1 MKFFITVLS
10 LLASATTLSADTVP
24 QFERD
29 VEPLMKQYCSQC
41 HGEALQM
48 GELDLRAPSLML
60 KGGIQG
66 PAVQKG
72 SAEESLLYQRIADD
86 QMPMGAKKLTADEK
100 RVIKE
105 WIDAGMPATTSVEV
119 ELTAKSNVDHWAFST
134 PQPPA
139 VPSVRNAAWIRTPVD
154 AFILQKLEEKGIQ
167 PNTTADKV
175 TLLRRAYLV
184 LIGLPPTPD
193 EVEAFLA
200 DKSPDAFD
208 HVIDQLLEKPQYG
221 ERMARRWL
229 DVARYAESNGYEED
243 LAIPR
248 LCN

>member
-1 MKFFITVLS
+1 MRFFITVLS
-10 LLASATTLSADTVP
+10 LLASTTTLSADKVP

-66 PAVQKG
+66 PSVQKG

-105 WIDAGMPATTSVEV
+105 WI
-119 ELTAKSNVDHWAFST
+119 H
-134 PQPPA
+134 
-139 VPSVRNAAWIRTPVD
+139 R
-154 AFILQKLEEKGIQ
+154 
-167 PNTTADKV
+167 
-175 TLLRRAYLV
+175 
-184 LIGLPPTPD
+184 
-193 EVEAFLA
+193 
-200 DKSPDAFD
+200 
-208 HVIDQLLEKPQYG
+208 
-221 ERMARRWL
+221 
-229 DVARYAESNGYEED
+229 
-243 LAIPR
+243 
-248 LCN
+248 

>member
-1 MKFFITVLS
+1 MRFFITVLS
-10 LLASATTLSADTVP
+10 LLSSATTLSADKVP

-60 KGGIQG
+60 KGGIHG
-66 PAVQKG
+66 PSVQKG

-105 WIDAGMPATTSVEV
+105 WIDAGMPATSSIEI
-119 ELTAKSNVDHWAFST
+119 EQTAKSSADHWAFST

-167 PNTTADKV
+167 HVVPDLLPSDHYADASHPLTQGY
-175 TLLRRAYLV
+175 TLLAKR
-184 LIGLPPTPD
+184 
-193 EVEAFLA
+193 
-200 DKSPDAFD
+200 
-208 HVIDQLLEKPQYG
+208 LLENDVFQ
-221 ERMARRWL
+221 RWL
-229 DVARYAESNGYEED
+229 ERSALDH
-243 LAIPR
+243 
-248 LCN
+248 